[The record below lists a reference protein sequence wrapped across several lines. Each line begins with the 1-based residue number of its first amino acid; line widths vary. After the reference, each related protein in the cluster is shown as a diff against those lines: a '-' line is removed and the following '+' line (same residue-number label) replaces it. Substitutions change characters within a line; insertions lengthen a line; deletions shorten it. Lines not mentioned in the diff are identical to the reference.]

1 MKLIVGLKERGVL
14 RVATGYLGASWL
26 VIEIGHT
33 LFNVFE
39 LPHMP
44 LQLVAILLVLGF
56 PVALALAWY
65 YRPTIPDAPAREGG
79 SHSAAG
85 HSGTSHN
92 LVTIAAVCV
101 ALLAVAVAIGYRFL
115 SIGTEGHG
123 SHGAH
128 DAHSP

>member
-1 MKLIVGLKERGVL
+1 MCKDAQIRTRTWRMKLIVGLKERGVL

-56 PVALALAWY
+56 RWHSLGRGITGPPFLTRPLAKAEVT
-65 YRPTIPDAPAREGG
+65 RPPDTRAQVI
-79 SHSAAG
+79 
-85 HSGTSHN
+85 TW
-92 LVTIAAVCV
+92 
-101 ALLAVAVAIGYRFL
+101 
-115 SIGTEGHG
+115 
-123 SHGAH
+123 
-128 DAHSP
+128 